1 MHTERADYELSR
13 VLTVWRFSA
22 PNPVFSKTLKIELP
36 FSPAILLL
44 GVYLETK
51 TVILKDTC
59 IPTFIAALFTIT
71 KTWKQPKCQSR
82 DEQTKKMW
90 GVCVCIQY
98 NISHKKE

>member
-1 MHTERADYELSR
+1 M
-13 VLTVWRFSA
+13 WRFSA
-22 PNPVFSKTLKIELP
+22 PNPMFSKTLKIELP

-90 GVCVCIQY
+90 GVCVY
-98 NISHKKE
+98 TV